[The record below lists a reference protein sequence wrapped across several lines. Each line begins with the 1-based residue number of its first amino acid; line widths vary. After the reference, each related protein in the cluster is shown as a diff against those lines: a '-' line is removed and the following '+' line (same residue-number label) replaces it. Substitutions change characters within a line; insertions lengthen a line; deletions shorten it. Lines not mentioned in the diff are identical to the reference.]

1 MFTRTAKPVR
11 LIGDPN
17 NQRPDMWSSVVPEN
31 VSSLST
37 HQWRCSYYFALNTT
51 RLIKRNL

>member
-1 MFTRTAKPVR
+1 MFARTAKPVR

-17 NQRPDMWSSVVPEN
+17 NQRPDMWSSAAPGN

-37 HQWRCSYYFALNTT
+37 Y
-51 RLIKRNL
+51 